1 MELNKKNV
9 RTIIGIIIFTVLFIG
24 VVNHFDVARDIFSM
38 AIKLVV
44 PFIVGACMAF
54 IVNVPMSFFEEK
66 VFNKLFDKVGSL
78 NKGKLKKVT
87 DILKKAS
94 RILGLII
101 TLVLFALLIF
111 FVGFLLVPEIK
122 NTAMTIWGKV
132 PGAANKVIEWMQKT
146 GIDNEEITKWL
157 SSIDINDWKEYL
169 ENAVGF
175 LKVGVKGV
183 FFSAVGLVSG
193 TVGVIVDAFVAIVF
207 AIYILF
213 QKEKLSCQG
222 KQILYAFLDEVV
234 ADKTVYILRLS
245 YKTFRNFLTG
255 QCIESVILGVM
266 FFIAMLIFRM
276 PYALLISVLIGITS
290 LIPIFGAFVGCIIG
304 VVLIIFVNPLQA
316 LWFVVLFLV
325 LQQIEGNLIYPHV
338 VGNSVGLPSIWVLVA
353 VSLGGSLFGVVGM
366 LVFIPITSVAYV
378 LLREAVKGK
387 LVKKELPDS
396 KWKN

>member
-9 RTIIGIIIFTVLFIG
+9 RTIIGIIIFTVLFIA
-24 VVNHFDVARDIFSM
+24 VVNNFNVARDVFGM
-38 AIKLVV
+38 AVSLVI
-44 PFIVGACMAF
+44 PFIVGACIAF

-66 VFNKLFDKVGSL
+66 VFNFIFDKVGKL
-78 NKGKLKKVT
+78 NKGKFEKVGK
-87 DILKKAS
+87 ILKKTS
-94 RILGLII
+94 RILSLIV
-101 TLVLFALLIF
+101 TLVLFGLLLF
-111 FVGFLLVPEIK
+111 FVGFLLVPEVK
-122 NTAMTIWGKV
+122 NTAMTIWAKV
-132 PGAANKVIEWMQKT
+132 PGAAQKVIEFMESH

-169 ENAVGF
+169 ENALNL

-183 FFSAVGLVSG
+183 FFSAVGFVSG

-213 QKEKLSCQG
+213 QKEKLAGQG
-222 KQILYAFLDEVV
+222 KQILYAFLDETI
-234 ADKTVYILRLS
+234 ADKVVYILRLA
-245 YKTFRNFLTG
+245 YRTFRNFLTG
-255 QCIESVILGVM
+255 QCTESVILGVM
-266 FFIAMLIFRM
+266 FFIAMLIFGM

-290 LIPIFGAFVGCIIG
+290 LIPIFGAFVGCIVG
-304 VVLIIFVNPLQA
+304 AVLIVFVNPLQA

-366 LVFIPITSVAYV
+366 LVFIPITSVLYV

-387 LVKKELPDS
+387 LHKKNLSEE
-396 KWKN
+396 KWKE